1 MEKNYVVEFLY
12 DNGLKEEYKTGL
24 VNENEIGEFLKV
36 IYNAFQGG
44 TNAVLTLPNDGGTV
58 MIAASKVTRFIL
70 KDQ

>member
-1 MEKNYVVEFLY
+1 MEKNYAVEFLY

-24 VNENEIGEFLKV
+24 VNEDEIGEFLKV
-36 IYNAFQGG
+36 IYNAFQSG

-58 MIAASKVTRFIL
+58 MVAASKVTRFIL